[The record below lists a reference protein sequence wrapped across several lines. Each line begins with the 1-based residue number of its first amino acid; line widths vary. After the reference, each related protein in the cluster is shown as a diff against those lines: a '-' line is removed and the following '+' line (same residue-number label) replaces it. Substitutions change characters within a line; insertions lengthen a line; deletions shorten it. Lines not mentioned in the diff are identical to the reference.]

1 MNFFKKFE
9 KLKVKYKTNKKRIL
23 SITITA
29 VGIAC
34 LLIGSSMA
42 YLLFE
47 ASGTTQTISA
57 GTLQLSY
64 TNESEAIILNNAVPQ
79 SDEQGLN
86 NNVYSIT
93 LTNTSTIKS
102 YYELSLNNNCTVG
115 NSYTVNGSS
124 VTANVC
130 IPNNYLKVAVKTNK
144 DEDYKITSGS
154 NVILK
159 GYLEA
164 KENISFEMIIWLT
177 EETPNDYQG
186 QTETGTPRN
195 VIYNG
200 NFKIYTRQM
209 LGNEYTITNMI
220 KNGDFEKDAANWELS
235 GASITS
241 DEKYSGGKSLMLSP
255 NTTAMSTQT
264 LSSTAP
270 VLNHKYYGS
279 IMYKTASGLTAAD
292 NRFEWYNTDNSDAL
306 MVFANKKDTQGKW
319 ERLSGI
325 GQITS
330 TSYLDKSWYVR
341 NFMVNAT
348 TNSYVDEVMIVDLTE
363 TFGAGNEPT
372 KEWCDENI
380 NYFEGTTIIK
390 VEPKGTDTL
399 IALTDNKDNSGLYRI
414 THQKDSTL
422 QIGNDKNITEYR
434 YRGASPKNYVTFN
447 NEVWRIIGVFPTDD
461 GTGKI
466 ENRIKI
472 IKDQSIGNKYWNTSD
487 SNNWARPA
495 TLNTELN
502 TTYLN
507 SLDSTSQSMIGQ
519 AKYYLGGKT
528 PTSNNGYADT
538 PLQFYS
544 YERKIQNTTSNEFYN
559 GTNPNSWVGK
569 LGLMY
574 LSDYGY
580 ASSNCENKKIYD
592 SNSSSNDIRACN
604 GTNWLYNIKANEW
617 LLPQYASHGSIA
629 FGVSSVGYAN
639 SYYVNY
645 YQLAVRPVLYL
656 ISSAQITGGNGTS
669 SSPYTLGL

>member
-1 MNFFKKFE
+1 MNFFKRFQ
-9 KLKVKYKTNKKRIL
+9 KLKVKEQTDKKRIL
-23 SITITA
+23 SITLISI
-29 VGIAC
+29 GIAC

-47 ASGTTQTISA
+47 ATGTTQTISA

-102 YYELSLNNNCTVG
+102 YYELSLNNNCNVG

-144 DEDYKITSGS
+144 DEDYTIKNGG

-507 SLDSTSQSMIGQ
+507 SLDSTSKNMISNT
-519 AKYYLGGKT
+519 KYYLGGYKT
-528 PTSNNGYADT
+528 SDIQKDVMY
-538 PLQFYS
+538 Q
-544 YERKIQNTTSNEFYN
+544 YERKIKDTTSNEFYN
-559 GTNPNSWVGK
+559 GSNPNNFIGK

-574 LSDYGY
+574 ASDYGY
-580 ASSNCENKKIYD
+580 AASDECIQNLYSYDNATCENNNWLFKGNNEWILPQGV
-592 SNSSSNDIRACN
+592 SNSLSAFNVNSGGRVYNDGA
-604 GTNWLYNIKANEW
+604 
-617 LLPQYASHGSIA
+617 
-629 FGVSSVGYAN
+629 VSGGQSG
-639 SYYVNY
+639 
-645 YQLAVRPVLYL
+645 VRPVLYL
-656 ISSAQITGGNGTS
+656 TSNVQITSGTGTS
-669 SSPYTLGL
+669 TDPYKLSI

>member
-42 YLLFE
+42 YLIFE

-115 NSYTVNGSS
+115 NSYTVNGTS

-130 IPNNYLKVAVKTNK
+130 IPNNYIKVAVKTNK
-144 DEDYKITSGS
+144 DEDYTIKNGG

-220 KNGDFEKDAANWELS
+220 KNGDFEKDATNWELS

-279 IMYKTASGLTAAD
+279 IMYKTVSGLTAAD
-292 NRFEWYNTDNSDAL
+292 NRFEWYNADNSDAL

-372 KEWCDENI
+372 KEWCDGNI

-399 IALTDNKDNSGLYRI
+399 IALTNNQNDSGLYTI
-414 THQKDSTL
+414 THPADNTL
-422 QIGNDKNITEYR
+422 QIGVTKGVTEYR

-447 NEVWRIIGVFPTDD
+447 NETWRIIGVFPTDD
-461 GTGKI
+461 GNGNI

-472 IKDQSIGNKYWNTSD
+472 IKDQSIGNKYWDTTGL
-487 SNNWARPA
+487 NNWARPA

-507 SLDSTSQSMIGQ
+507 SLDNTSKNMIGNT
-519 AKYYLGGKT
+519 KYYLGGKSLT
-528 PTSNNGYADT
+528 YNNGYADT

-569 LGLMY
+569 LSLMY
-574 LSDYGY
+574 VSDYGY
-580 ASSNCENKKIYD
+580 ASSNCENKKIWD
-592 SNSSSNDIRACN
+592 RNSSSNDIRACN
-604 GTNWLYNIKANEW
+604 GTNWLFNNAPQW
-617 LLPQYASHGSIA
+617 LLPQSAS
-629 FGVSSVGYAN
+629 N
-639 SYYVNY
+639 SYIAVNVFSDGGVLDNVSNNQY
-645 YQLAVRPVLYL
+645 GVRPVLYL
-656 ISSAQITGGNGTS
+656 ISSAQITGGDGTS

>member
-23 SITITA
+23 SITVTA

-507 SLDSTSQSMIGQ
+507 SLDSTSKSMIGQ

-645 YQLAVRPVLYL
+645 YQIAVRPVLYL